1 MKSKA
6 TLASNNLDRRKLLTK
21 EKDGTETQELEV
33 SSSTAQC
40 PIISDKFHLHCT
52 QLKARAHVL
61 FLAFRCSWFL
71 FLALEAVR

>member
-33 SSSTAQC
+33 SSSTA
-40 PIISDKFHLHCT
+40 
-52 QLKARAHVL
+52 
-61 FLAFRCSWFL
+61 
-71 FLALEAVR
+71 